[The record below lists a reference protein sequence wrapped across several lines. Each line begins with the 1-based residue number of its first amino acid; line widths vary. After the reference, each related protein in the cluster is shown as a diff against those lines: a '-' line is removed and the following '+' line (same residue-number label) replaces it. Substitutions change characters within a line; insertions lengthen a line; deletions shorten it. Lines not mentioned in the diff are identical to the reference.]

1 VSNEKNTP
9 SLIHVTLIFTMYN
22 STFIGHGNLKNH
34 KVKQLV
40 ALDRY
45 CIGRS
50 SCRVLWYMVQF
61 WQGF

>member
-34 KVKQLV
+34 KV
-40 ALDRY
+40 
-45 CIGRS
+45 
-50 SCRVLWYMVQF
+50 
-61 WQGF
+61 